1 MKSLKSSK
9 GFYRGSRLNLKAGKA
24 GKLSATRSTKK
35 PSKSIKISH
44 HSVSGSQSSVMVLD
58 KKLINFKDPLE
69 GEKSKGSTSGK
80 VKIMPGTTQVVRE
93 RKMLSSNNKP
103 VKTQAPKSQIAT
115 ASASTTDVDPDNK
128 AILENPA
135 AEENLDIVQ
144 SYKSQR
150 N

>member
-1 MKSLKSSK
+1 
-9 GFYRGSRLNLKAGKA
+9 
-24 GKLSATRSTKK
+24 
-35 PSKSIKISH
+35 
-44 HSVSGSQSSVMVLD
+44 MVLD

-103 VKTQAPKSQIAT
+103 VKTQAPKSQTAT